1 MGRIAWTSL
10 LAALALAGAA
20 ASAGVLAP
28 TPTPVILA
36 NDNRVPAGVLSHG
49 VLRIALDAR
58 NGLWYPDGP
67 NGADLPV
74 EAFGESGRAL
84 QIPGPLVRVPVG
96 TEIVARIRNSMP
108 GTLLSVHGLTDRP
121 TAADRPLDVRYGRE
135 RGVRFRA
142 GAAGTYFYWGTT
154 TGNGVGNRT
163 GRDTQLSGAIVV
175 DDPHSRWNARN
186 DRIFVVDEWDGVLA
200 KHKNVDFDFEVQA
213 INGREYPQTER
224 LIYPQGALVHW
235 RVVNTSWQDHPFHLH
250 GFYFSVDSRGDGLH
264 DDIAPPN
271 AYHDRRVT
279 ELVPSGSTETLTW
292 RASRPGNWLFHCHI
306 AYHTTNHA
314 PFSTM
319 GNQKAIDAYDQF
331 LHMGGLILA
340 ITVTPKNGRQ
350 PLAADPPARHLT
362 LVVEPVPREAP
373 DVPAFRYALVENGVT
388 IIAPA
393 AVGPPI
399 VLTRGKPVDITV
411 ANHLSEPTAVHWH
424 GIEQQDSYY
433 DGVPMI
439 SGYGKR
445 LEPMIMPGRSFDARF
460 TPPRAGTFIYHTHM
474 NDATQSMG
482 GLSGAM
488 IVLPPGERFDPAT
501 DHIVEMSTPR
511 DFNHFFDFY
520 INGTAKPA
528 TLTMAAGVA
537 QRFRFINMTMLD
549 SSAVV
554 SVVSATKAP
563 ATWRP
568 LAVDGADLPAMLRIA
583 QPAIAT
589 ITIGQTRDFLFE
601 PRAPGE
607 YKLMFWGSS
616 RGRLRMTIPVH
627 VVATTVGK
635 VQQ

>member
-1 MGRIAWTSL
+1 MGRTTLTSL
-10 LAALALAGAA
+10 LAALAFADAA
-20 ASAGVLAP
+20 NAGVPPPAA
-28 TPTPVILA
+28 TPVILA

-67 NGADLPV
+67 NGVDLPV
-74 EAFGESGRAL
+74 EAFGESGRAP

-96 TEIVARIRNSMP
+96 TEVVARIRNSMP
-108 GTLLSVHGLTDRP
+108 GTLLSLHGMTDRP
-121 TAADRPLDVRYGRE
+121 AAADGPFDVRYGQE
-135 RGVRFRA
+135 RTVRFRA
-142 GAAGTYFYWGTT
+142 GAVGTYFYWGTT

-175 DDPHSRWNARN
+175 DDPHSQWNARN
-186 DRIFVVDEWDGVLA
+186 DRIFVVDEWDGVLT
-200 KHKNVDFDFEVQA
+200 KHKKVDFDFEVQA

-235 RVVNTSWQDHPFHLH
+235 RIVNTSWQDHPFHLH

-264 DDIAPPN
+264 DDVASPN

-306 AYHTTNHA
+306 AYHTFNHA
-314 PFSTM
+314 PFSAM

-340 ITVTPKNGRQ
+340 VTVSPKNGRQ
-350 PLAADPPARHLT
+350 LAAADPPARHLA
-362 LVVEPVPREAP
+362 LVAEPVSREAP
-373 DVPAFRYALVENGVT
+373 DVPAFRYALVEKGVT
-388 IIAPA
+388 TTSRG

-399 VLTRGKPVDITV
+399 VLTRGEPVDITV
-411 ANHLSEPTAVHWH
+411 INHLSESTAVHWH

-445 LEPMIMPGRSFDARF
+445 LEPMIVPGASFDARF

-482 GLSGAM
+482 GLSGAL
-488 IVLPPGERFDPAT
+488 IVLAPGERFDPAT
-501 DHIVEMSTPR
+501 DHIVEMTTPR
-511 DFNHFFDFY
+511 DFKRFFDLY
-520 INGTAKPA
+520 INGTPKPA
-528 TLTMAAGVA
+528 TLTIAAGVA

-549 SSAVV
+549 TGAVV
-554 SVVSATKAP
+554 SLVSSTRVP

-568 LAVDGADLPAMLRIA
+568 LAVDGADLPATLRTP
-583 QPAIAT
+583 QPAVAT
-589 ITIGQTRDFLFE
+589 VTIGQTRDFLFE
-601 PRAPGE
+601 PRGPGE
-607 YKLMFWGSS
+607 YQLMFWGSAH
-616 RGRLRMTIPVH
+616 GRLRMTIPVH
-627 VVATTVGK
+627 VVAATLGK
-635 VQQ
+635 VQL